1 MGIPAPTGMY
11 EALNYGVSIPYSS
24 ESLVDNKCI
33 PCKEPSDV
41 QYQNYYDQQDA
52 DEVTESCATLYTY
65 AGKCEQSLPGY
76 MYQDNRACTFIE
88 NMKSPG
94 ILSSVNTNVPAKVFA
109 GIFAVT
115 TVILATVSA
124 LLYQKNSRQN
134 VRL

>member
-1 MGIPAPTGMY
+1 MY

-33 PCKEPSDV
+33 SCKEPSDV

-52 DEVTESCATLYTY
+52 DEITESCATLYQY
-65 AGKCEQSLPGY
+65 AGKCEQNLPGY

-115 TVILATVSA
+115 TVVLATVSA

-134 VRL
+134 VRLTADTLA